1 MKRIALILLASVLA
15 LGSLQAQKRQK
26 RAADL
31 YDVDSVEYVLDTVAI
46 DNEYDR
52 MWKEAGKLHM
62 YYPIN
67 GPKKMQIEVHEV
79 MVVMNKIAQFYGLKD
94 EVQTESARQPESG
107 ALISSLNII
116 PFRAN
121 QNDRIDIEKAP
132 SSGEYEET
140 DIRELIGEAKQAF
153 KSCNVSY
160 SSGYLQGRMC
170 DEEYNVQIAP
180 GKSLTLLLPNT
191 DEHLLYMEVK
201 NKENPMLRDLFAVQW
216 EYDDSI
222 MVSGALYF
230 ITNRRPDLP
239 EKDEQKAAKLE
250 FTQSHTANSVLPSVH
265 ISIRQRLALL
275 EKLGAKYEEDIKQL
289 QRNLFIADTSKEKRR
304 IRKQIEQLNKKRQ
317 EVLDEMHHIIMNY
330 RKSEK
335 I

>member
-15 LGSLQAQKRQK
+15 LNGLQAQKKQK
-26 RAADL
+26 RVVNL
-31 YDVDSVEYVLDTVAI
+31 YDVDSVVYVPDTVLE
-46 DNEYDR
+46 DPEYDR

-62 YYPIN
+62 TYPIN

-94 EVQTESARQPESG
+94 EVQTKSARQPESF

-121 QNDRIDIEKAP
+121 QNNRIDIEKAP

-140 DIRELIGEAKQAF
+140 DIRELIEKAKQAF
-153 KSCNVSY
+153 RSCNISY
-160 SSGYLQGRMC
+160 SSGYLQGRMYGQ
-170 DEEYNVQIAP
+170 EYNVQIVP
-180 GKSLTLLLPNT
+180 GKLLNLLSPNT
-191 DEHLLYMEVK
+191 NEQLLYMEVK
-201 NKENPMLRDLFAVQW
+201 NKENPTLRDLFAVQW
-216 EYDDSI
+216 KYDGSD

-230 ITNRRPDLP
+230 ITNRRPDLA
-239 EKDEQKAAKLE
+239 EKDEQTAAKLE
-250 FTQSHTANSVLPSVH
+250 FTQSHTANSALTSVH
-265 ISIRQRLALL
+265 ISTRQRLALL
-275 EKLGAKYEEDIKQL
+275 EKLGEKYEEDIKQL
-289 QRNLFIADTSKEKRR
+289 QRDLFNADTSKEKRR
-304 IRKQIEQLNKKRQ
+304 IRKQIKPLNKKRQ
-317 EVLDEMHHIIMNY
+317 EVLNEMHHIIMNY

>member
-1 MKRIALILLASVLA
+1 MKRIALILFASVLA

-26 RAADL
+26 RVVNL
-31 YDVDSVEYVLDTVAI
+31 YNVDSVVYVPDTVAV

-62 YYPIN
+62 TYPIN

-79 MVVMNKIAQFYGLKD
+79 MVVMNKIAQFYGLKG

-153 KSCNVSY
+153 KSCNISY

-180 GKSLTLLLPNT
+180 GKSLTLLSPNT
-191 DEHLLYMEVK
+191 DEQLLYMEVK
-201 NKENPMLRDLFAVQW
+201 NKENPTLRDFFAVKW
-216 EYDDSI
+216 CYDDSI

-230 ITNRRPDLP
+230 ITNRRPDLA
-239 EKDEQKAAKLE
+239 EKDEQTAAILE

-275 EKLGAKYEEDIKQL
+275 EKLGAKYDEDIKQL
-289 QRNLFIADTSKEKRR
+289 QRDLFNADTSKEKRR
-304 IRKQIEQLNKKRQ
+304 IRKQIKPLNKKRQ

-330 RKSEK
+330 KKSEK

>member
-1 MKRIALILLASVLA
+1 MKRIALILFASVLA
-15 LGSLQAQKRQK
+15 LGNLQALKRQK
-26 RAADL
+26 RVVNL
-31 YDVDSVEYVLDTVAI
+31 HEVDSVEYVPDTVLE
-46 DNEYDR
+46 DSEYDR

-67 GPKKMQIEVHEV
+67 GPKKMQAEVHDV
-79 MVVMNKIAQFYGLKD
+79 MVVMNKIAQFYGL
-94 EVQTESARQPESG
+94 EEGVQTESARQPESG

-153 KSCNVSY
+153 KSCNISY

-180 GKSLTLLLPNT
+180 GKSLALLSPNT
-191 DEHLLYMEVK
+191 DEQLLYMEVK
-201 NKENPMLRDLFAVQW
+201 NKENPTLRDFFAVKW
-216 EYDDSI
+216 SYDDSD
-222 MVSGALYF
+222 MVNGTLYF
-230 ITNRRPDLP
+230 ITNRRPDLV
-239 EKDEQKAAKLE
+239 EKDEQTAAKLE

-289 QRNLFIADTSKEKRR
+289 QRDLFNAFTSKEKRR
-304 IRKQIEQLNKKRQ
+304 IHKQIKSLNKKRQ

-330 RKSEK
+330 KKNEK

>member
-1 MKRIALILLASVLA
+1 MKRIALILFASVLA
-15 LGSLQAQKRQK
+15 LGSLQAQNRQK
-26 RAADL
+26 RVVNL
-31 YDVDSVEYVLDTVAI
+31 HDVDSVEYVPDTVLE
-46 DNEYDR
+46 DSEYDK

-62 YYPIN
+62 TYPIN

-153 KSCNVSY
+153 RSCNISY

-180 GKSLTLLLPNT
+180 GKSLALLLPNT

-201 NKENPMLRDLFAVQW
+201 NKENPTLRDFFAVKW
-216 EYDDSI
+216 SYDDSD

-230 ITNRRPDLP
+230 ITNRRPDLA
-239 EKDEQKAAKLE
+239 EKDEQTAAIVNLSP
-250 FTQSHTANSVLPSVH
+250 TVNSALTSVH
-265 ISIRQRLALL
+265 ISTRQRLALL

-289 QRNLFIADTSKEKRR
+289 QRDLFNADTSKEKRR
-304 IRKQIEQLNKKRQ
+304 IRKQIKQINKKRQ

-330 RKSEK
+330 KKNEK

>member
-1 MKRIALILLASVLA
+1 MKRIALILFASVLA
-15 LGSLQAQKRQK
+15 LNGLQAQKRQK
-26 RAADL
+26 RVVNL
-31 YDVDSVEYVLDTVAI
+31 HNVDSVVYVPDTVLE
-46 DNEYDR
+46 DSEYDR

-62 YYPIN
+62 TYPIN

-116 PFRAN
+116 PLRAN
-121 QNDRIDIEKAP
+121 PNYRIDIEKAP

-153 KSCNVSY
+153 KSCNISY

-180 GKSLTLLLPNT
+180 GKSLTLLSPNT
-191 DEHLLYMEVK
+191 DEQLLYMEVK
-201 NKENPMLRDLFAVQW
+201 NKENPTLRDFFAVKW
-216 EYDDSI
+216 KYDDSD

-230 ITNRRPDLP
+230 ITNRRPDLT
-239 EKDEQKAAKLE
+239 EKDERTAAELE

-275 EKLGAKYEEDIKQL
+275 EKLGTKYEEDIKQL
-289 QRNLFIADTSKEKRR
+289 QRDLFIADTSKEKRR

-317 EVLDEMHHIIMNY
+317 EVLDEMHNIIMNY

>member
-26 RAADL
+26 RVVNLHDI
-31 YDVDSVEYVLDTVAI
+31 DSVEYVPDTVAV

-62 YYPIN
+62 TYPIN

-94 EVQTESARQPESG
+94 EVRTESARQPESG

-140 DIRELIGEAKQAF
+140 DIRELIEKAKQAF
-153 KSCNVSY
+153 RSCNISY
-160 SSGYLQGRMC
+160 SSGYLQGRMYGQ
-170 DEEYNVQIAP
+170 EYNVQIVP
-180 GKSLTLLLPNT
+180 GKLLNLLSPNT
-191 DEHLLYMEVK
+191 DKQLLYMEVK
-201 NKENPMLRDLFAVQW
+201 NKENPTLRDLFAVQW

-230 ITNRRPDLP
+230 ITNRRPDLT
-239 EKDEQKAAKLE
+239 EKDERTAAELE

-275 EKLGAKYEEDIKQL
+275 EKLGEKYEEDIKQL
-289 QRNLFIADTSKEKRR
+289 QRDLFNADTSKEKRR
-304 IRKQIEQLNKKRQ
+304 IHKQIKQLNKKRQ

-330 RKSEK
+330 KKSEK

>member
-1 MKRIALILLASVLA
+1 MKRIALILIASVLA
-15 LGSLQAQKRQK
+15 LGNIQAQKRQK
-26 RAADL
+26 RVVNL
-31 YDVDSVEYVLDTVAI
+31 HDVDSVVYVPDTVAV

-62 YYPIN
+62 YYPFN

-121 QNDRIDIEKAP
+121 QNYRIDIEKAP

-153 KSCNVSY
+153 RSCNISY
-160 SSGYLQGRMC
+160 SRGYLQGRMC

-180 GKSLTLLLPNT
+180 GKSLTLLSPNT
-191 DEHLLYMEVK
+191 DEQLLYMEVK
-201 NKENPMLRDLFAVQW
+201 NKENPTLRDFFAVKW
-216 EYDDSI
+216 SYDDSD
-222 MVSGALYF
+222 MVNGALYF
-230 ITNRRPDLP
+230 ITNRRPDLT
-239 EKDEQKAAKLE
+239 EKDERTAAELE

-289 QRNLFIADTSKEKRR
+289 QRDLFIADTSKEKRR

-330 RKSEK
+330 KKSEK

>member
-1 MKRIALILLASVLA
+1 MKRIALILFASVLA
-15 LGSLQAQKRQK
+15 LGSLHAQKRQK
-26 RAADL
+26 RVVNL
-31 YDVDSVEYVLDTVAI
+31 HDVDSVVYVPDTVLE
-46 DNEYDR
+46 DSEYDR

-62 YYPIN
+62 TYPFN

-94 EVQTESARQPESG
+94 EVRTESARQPESG

-140 DIRELIGEAKQAF
+140 DIRELIEEAKKAF
-153 KSCNVSY
+153 RSCNVSY
-160 SSGYLQGRMC
+160 SSGYLQGRMYGQ
-170 DEEYNVQIAP
+170 EYNVQIAP

-289 QRNLFIADTSKEKRR
+289 RRDLFIADTSKEKRR
-304 IRKQIEQLNKKRQ
+304 IHKQIKQLNKKRQ

-330 RKSEK
+330 KKSEK